1 MKLGSSDVDTTFFQ
15 RDIELARQVHIAT
28 LPPPFKDAAL
38 ELALRYHPALGF
50 GGDYC
55 SVHRVGERYRIT
67 ACDVSGHGIA
77 AALMVGRI
85 NTFLREK
92 GAQFKTPRLLTAA
105 LDRFVQEN
113 FGKLGMYL
121 TFFVAE
127 YDPGSRALAWHG
139 AGHPPALWAS
149 KAQGRV
155 VPLPSTQPPLGFD
168 LPGRKAGDDA
178 TATLEAGDRILICTD
193 GAIEARNQAGALFGA
208 PALEQAL
215 WELRDQEPGAIVE
228 KLHERILAHSPRPH
242 DDILL
247 LLLGVR

>member
-1 MKLGSSDVDTTFFQ
+1 MKVGPSDVDTTFFQ

-28 LPPPFKDAAL
+28 LPQPFKDPAL
-38 ELALRYHPALGF
+38 EMALRYQPAFGF

-92 GAQFKTPRLLTAA
+92 SAQFKTPRLLTAA

-113 FGKLGMYL
+113 FGKLGMFL

-127 YDPGSRALAWHG
+127 FDPASKALAWYG

-149 KAQGRV
+149 RAQGRI
-155 VPLPSTQPPLGFD
+155 VPLPSSQPPLGFEF
-168 LPGRKAGDDA
+168 PGRKPGEDQ
-178 TATLEAGDRILICTD
+178 TATLEAGDRVLICTD
-193 GAIEARNQAGALFGA
+193 GALEARSQEGALFGA
-208 PALEQAL
+208 QALEQAF
-215 WELRDQEPGAIVE
+215 WELREQGPDALVE
-228 KLHERILAHSPRPH
+228 ALHQRILAHSKRPH

-247 LLLGVR
+247 LLLGIK